1 MKLSEIVKKLDLE
14 TLNKKPIKK
23 EVEIKNG
30 YIGDLLSHVM
40 AAVKPNSIWMTVQR
54 HLNII
59 GVAVMSNIPAI
70 IICEGHDVPDNVVEK
85 ADEEQVA
92 IFKSQDNAF
101 QLAARLN
108 ECGIK

>member
-1 MKLSEIVKKLDLE
+1 MKLSEIDSKLNLK
-14 TLNKKPIKK
+14 TLNKKPVKR

-40 AAVKPNSIWMTVQR
+40 AAVKPNSLWITVQR

-70 IICEGHDVPDNVVEK
+70 IICEGHDVPDNVIEK

-92 IFKSQDNAF
+92 IFKSQENAF
-101 QLAARLN
+101 QLAGKLF
-108 ECGIK
+108 EYGIK